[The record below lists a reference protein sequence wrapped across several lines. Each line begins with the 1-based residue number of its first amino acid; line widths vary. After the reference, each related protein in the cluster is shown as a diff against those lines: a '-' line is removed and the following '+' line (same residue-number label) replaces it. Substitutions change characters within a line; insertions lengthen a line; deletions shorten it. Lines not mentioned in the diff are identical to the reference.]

1 MRKKL
6 LSAFQFGSSLV
17 VVGLLYSACSTRPT
31 GLMVTPSNTNTGG
44 SANTGTSGNGVVN
57 TAGSSNPG
65 GGVGNPAGGS
75 GNPSGGLGS
84 GTGGMTPIVVDA
96 ASCMSSPLVRA
107 NYLSPVDTRVAGLL
121 GQLTRD
127 DKLKM
132 LNGGERL
139 NPEWWTIDF
148 DATGATKIGLNDMPM
163 RDGPRGVH
171 SLSSEQ
177 TTTFAV
183 AEARAAAF
191 DIDLEYR
198 VGGVMAEEMKALK
211 YDVSLAPT
219 MNVLR
224 HPGWGRAQE
233 TYGEDPVLVGNM
245 AAAFVRGMQDGK
257 MIACPKHFA
266 VNNTE
271 NNRGDGVDEPNVNMV
286 VDAQTLHENYLRNFQ
301 IVVEKADPACM
312 MAAYNRVNGLRCT
325 QNPTLMKDVART
337 EWNWTGFMISD
348 WWATVASQGNA
359 SITAGLDLEM
369 PDNNAFKA
377 IDTTVPSSRIDEAA
391 TRILNARLHFGHDTD
406 AYKSSAKNAAVA
418 GTQSHKDVAK
428 ETALKG
434 AVLLKNDNLMPVGP
448 KATTAGVGK
457 ADVKSIIVLGPDALK
472 PDTNV
477 TTAGVASGLGD
488 RGSSG
493 TIPPYAISFFDGIKN
508 SPSAAGMTVTNSAN
522 AADASKAD
530 VAIIP
535 VTMAWEDEGEGYDVG
550 QDRADLTLSGQHPK
564 HWSPTPGTPAKFIQA
579 AAAANPNVIVLLAVG
594 SAIVMEDWYASPKAI
609 VQTFYPGQEGGN
621 AFAQLLFGEQNFS
634 GKLPFTVAKS
644 PDDYP
649 LFQNT
654 SGGDA
659 TVDYYHGYRKLEHD
673 GKTPRFWFGYGMSYT
688 KYTYGDVKVL
698 CSAGISADG
707 ALNVEIPITNAGT
720 MAGDEIVQLY
730 IGYPMTQQRRPTK
743 ELKAFTRVTLAP
755 GEMKSVQFS
764 VPARDMAYW
773 GATGWVVE
781 KGMHNVLVGP
791 SADPMTLK
799 TATFTIN

>member
-1 MRKKL
+1 MRKNL
-6 LSAFQFGSSLV
+6 LSAFHFGSSLV
-17 VVGLLYSACSTRPT
+17 VVGLLYSACSTKPP
-31 GLMVTPSNTNTGG
+31 GLTVVPGTTTTGG
-44 SANTGTSGNGVVN
+44 AANNSTSGNGTVN
-57 TAGSSNPG
+57 NGAGASNSG
-65 GGVGNPAGGS
+65 GGVGQTMGGV
-75 GNPSGGLGS
+75 GQTMGGVGQTMG
-84 GTGGMTPIVVDA
+84 GTTPIAVDA
-96 ASCMSSPLVRA
+96 PSCMSSPLVRA
-107 NYLSPVDTRVAGLL
+107 NYLSPVDPRVTSLV

-127 DKLKM
+127 EKLKM

-139 NPEWWTIDF
+139 SPEWWTIDF
-148 DATGATKIGLNDMPM
+148 DATGPTKIGLKDMPM

-171 SLSSEQ
+171 SLKSEQ

-191 DIDLEYR
+191 DTDLEYR
-198 VGGVMAEEMKALK
+198 VGGVMAAEMKALK

-245 AAAFVRGMQDGK
+245 AAAFVRGMQDSK

-271 NNRGDGVDEPNVNMV
+271 NNRGDGTDEPNVNMV

-312 MAAYNRVNGLRCT
+312 MAAYNRVNGVRCA
-325 QNPTLMKDVART
+325 QNPKLMIDVVRT
-337 EWNWTGFMISD
+337 EWKWTGFMISD
-348 WWATVASQGNA
+348 WWATVANQGNA
-359 SITAGLDLEM
+359 SIVAGLDLEM

-377 IDTTVPSSRIDEAA
+377 IDATVAQTRIDEAA
-391 TRILNARLHFGHDTD
+391 SRIVNARLHFGHDTD
-406 AYKSSAKNAAVA
+406 AYKNAAANA
-418 GTQSHKDVAK
+418 GIASTQAHKDLAK

-434 AVLLKNDNLMPVGP
+434 AVLLKNDNLMPLGA

-457 ADVKSIIVLGPDALK
+457 PDAKSIIVLGPDALK
-472 PDTNV
+472 PGKIPDQDGNP
-477 TTAGVASGLGD
+477 SGLGD

-493 TIPPYAISFFDGIKN
+493 TVPPYAVSFFDGIKN
-508 SPSAAGMTVTNSAN
+508 SPSASGMTITNSAN
-522 AADASKAD
+522 AADANKAD

-535 VTMAWEDEGEGYDVG
+535 VTMAWEDEGEGYGVG

-564 HWSPTPGTPAKFIQA
+564 HWTTKPAAFIQQA
-579 AAAANPNVIVLLAVG
+579 VAANPNVIVLLAVG

-621 AFAQLLFGEQNFS
+621 AFAALLFGEQNFS

-649 LFQNT
+649 PFQNT
-654 SGGDA
+654 IGGDA
-659 TVDYYHGYRKLEHD
+659 TVDYFHGYRKIEHD
-673 GKTPRFWFGYGMSYT
+673 AKTPRFWFGYGMSYT
-688 KYTYGDVKVL
+688 KFTYGDVKVL
-698 CSAGISADG
+698 CSSGIAADG

-720 MAGDEIVQLY
+720 MAGEEIVQLY
-730 IGYPMTQQRRPTK
+730 IGYPTTKQRRPTK
-743 ELKAFTRVTLAP
+743 ELKAFTRVKLAP
-755 GEMKSVQFS
+755 GEMQNVQFS

-781 KGMHNVLVGP
+781 KGMHNVLIGP
-791 SADPMTLK
+791 SADPTTLK
-799 TATFTIN
+799 TTTFTIN

>member
-1 MRKKL
+1 MRKNL
-6 LSAFQFGSSLV
+6 LSAFRFGSGLV
-17 VVGLLYSACSTRPT
+17 VVGLLHSACSTKPT
-31 GLMVTPSNTNTGG
+31 GLKVTPGDTTTGA
-44 SANTGTSGNGVVN
+44 SANNTSGNGTVSG
-57 TAGSSNPG
+57 AGASNSG
-65 GGVGNPAGGS
+65 GGMGNT
-75 GNPSGGLGS
+75 
-84 GTGGMTPIVVDA
+84 TGGMGNTTGGMGSGLGGTTPIVVDA
-96 ASCMSSPLVRA
+96 PTCMSSPLVRA
-107 NYLSPVDTRVAGLL
+107 NYLSPVDTRVTSLV

-127 DKLKM
+127 EKLKM

-148 DATGATKIGLNDMPM
+148 DATGASKIGLKDMPM

-171 SLSSEQ
+171 SLKSEQ
-177 TTTFAV
+177 TTTFAI

-191 DIDLEYR
+191 DLDLEYR
-198 VGGVMAEEMKALK
+198 VGAVMAAEMKALK

-245 AAAFVRGMQDGK
+245 AAAFVRGMQDNK

-271 NNRGDGVDEPNVNMV
+271 NNRGDGADEPNVNMV
-286 VDAQTLHENYLRNFQ
+286 VDDQTLHENYLRNFQ

-325 QNPTLMKDVART
+325 QNTKLMTDVVRKD
-337 EWNWTGFMISD
+337 WKWTGMMISD
-348 WWATVASQGNA
+348 WWATVANQGNA
-359 SITAGLDLEM
+359 SINAGLDLEM
-369 PDNNAFKA
+369 PDNNAYKA
-377 IDTTVPSSRIDEAA
+377 IDNTVVQTRIDEAA
-391 TRILNARLHFGHDTD
+391 SRIVNARLHFGHDTD
-406 AYKSSAKNAAVA
+406 AYKNAAA
-418 GTQSHKDVAK
+418 NPAIASTQAHKDLAK
-428 ETALKG
+428 ETAIKG
-434 AVLLKNDNLMPVGP
+434 AVLLKNDNLLPLGA
-448 KATTAGVGK
+448 KATMAGMGK
-457 ADVKSIIVLGPDALK
+457 ADAKSIIVLGPDAMK

-488 RGSSG
+488 RGSSA

-508 SPSAAGMTVTNSAN
+508 SPSAAGLTVTNSAN
-522 AADASKAD
+522 AADAKNAD

-564 HWSPTPGTPAKFIQA
+564 HWSTKPAAFIAQ
-579 AAAANPNVIVLLAVG
+579 AAAANPNVIVVLAVG
-594 SAIVMEDWYASPKAI
+594 SAIVMEDWYGSAKAI

-621 AFAQLLFGEQNFS
+621 AFAALLFGEQNFS
-634 GKLPFTVAKS
+634 GKLPFTIAKS

-649 LFQNT
+649 AFQNT
-654 SGGDA
+654 TPGDA
-659 TVDYYHGYRKLEHD
+659 TVDYFHGYRKIEKD
-673 GKTPRFWFGYGMSYT
+673 AKTPRFWFGFGLSYT
-688 KYTYGDVKVL
+688 KYTYGDPKVL
-698 CSAGISADG
+698 CSTGIGADG

-755 GEMKSVQFS
+755 GEMKAVQFS

-773 GATGWVVE
+773 SATGWVVE
-781 KGMHNVLVGP
+781 KGMHNVLIGP
-791 SADPMTLK
+791 SADPATLK
-799 TATFTIN
+799 TTTFTIN

>member
-1 MRKKL
+1 MRKNL
-6 LSAFQFGSSLV
+6 LSAFHIGSSLV
-17 VVGLLYSACSTRPT
+17 VVGLLHSACSTKPT
-31 GLMVTPSNTNTGG
+31 GLAVTPVTTGG
-44 SANTGTSGNGVVN
+44 ANSSTGTSGSSTVS
-57 TAGSSNPG
+57 TAGASNPG
-65 GGVGNPAGGS
+65 GGMGNTTGGAGNTAGT
-75 GNPSGGLGS
+75 LGS
-84 GTGGMTPIVVDA
+84 GIGGTTPIAVDDA
-96 ASCMSSPLVRA
+96 TCMSSPLVRA
-107 NYLSPVDTRVAGLL
+107 NYLSPVDPKVASLV

-148 DATGATKIGLNDMPM
+148 DATGANAIGLKDMPM

-171 SLSSEQ
+171 SLNSEQ

-183 AEARAAAF
+183 AEARAASF
-191 DIDLEYR
+191 DLDLEYR
-198 VGGVMAEEMKALK
+198 VGGVMADEMKALK

-245 AAAFVRGMQDGK
+245 AAAFVRGMQDNK

-271 NNRGDGVDEPNVNMV
+271 NNRGDGADEPNVNMV
-286 VDAQTLHENYLRNFQ
+286 VDPQTLHENYLRNFQ

-337 EWNWTGFMISD
+337 EWKWTGFMISD
-348 WWATVASQGNA
+348 WWATVANQGNT
-359 SITAGLDLEM
+359 SINAGLDLEM

-377 IDTTVPSSRIDEAA
+377 IDNTVTSARVDEAA
-391 TRILNARLHFGHDTD
+391 SRIVNARLHFGHDTD
-406 AYKSSAKNAAVA
+406 AYKTFPKNAAIA
-418 GTQSHKDVAK
+418 MTQTHKDLAK

-434 AVLLKNDNLMPVGP
+434 AVLLKNDNLMPLGA
-448 KATTAGVGK
+448 KATPAGMGK

-493 TIPPYAISFFDGIKN
+493 TVPPYAISFFDGIKN
-508 SPSAAGMTVTNSAN
+508 SPSATGITVTNSAN
-522 AADASKAD
+522 AADSKNAD

-564 HWSPTPGTPAKFIQA
+564 HWTTKPAMFIQQA
-579 AAAANPNVIVLLAVG
+579 VAANPNVIVVLAVG

-621 AFAQLLFGEQNFS
+621 AFAALLFGDQNFS

-659 TVDYYHGYRKLEHD
+659 MVDYYHGYRKIEHD
-673 GKTPRFWFGYGMSYT
+673 AKTPRFWFGYGMSYT
-688 KYTYGDVKVL
+688 KFTYGDVKVL
-698 CSAGISADG
+698 CSGGITADG

-720 MAGDEIVQLY
+720 VAGEEVVQLY
-730 IGYPMTQQRRPTK
+730 IGYPMTKQRRPTK
-743 ELKAFTRVTLAP
+743 ELKAFARVKLAP
-755 GEMKSVQFS
+755 GEMKPVQFS

-773 GATGWVVE
+773 ATGGWMVE
-781 KGMHNVLVGP
+781 KGMHNVLIGP
-791 SADPMTLK
+791 SADPTTLK

>member
-1 MRKKL
+1 MRKNL
-6 LSAFQFGSSLV
+6 LSALHFGSGLV
-17 VVGLLYSACSTRPT
+17 VVGLLHSACSTKPNNLT
-31 GLMVTPSNTNTGG
+31 VTPSNTGA
-44 SANTGTSGNGVVN
+44 SATTN
-57 TAGSSNPG
+57 AGSGTVNGAGASNSG
-65 GGVGNPAGGS
+65 GGVGNNTGGAGIPTGGIGS
-75 GNPSGGLGS
+75 GVGG
-84 GTGGMTPIVVDA
+84 TTPIAVDA
-96 ASCMSSPLVRA
+96 PSCTSVEIQRA
-107 NYLSPVDTRVAGLL
+107 NYLSPVDAKTAGLV

-127 DKLKM
+127 EKLKM

-148 DATGATKIGLNDMPM
+148 DATGASKAGLKDMPM

-171 SLSSEQ
+171 SLNGEQ

-191 DIDLEYR
+191 DLELEYK
-198 VGGVMAEEMKALK
+198 VGAVMAAEMKALR

-245 AAAFVRGMQDGK
+245 AAAFVRGMQDNK
-257 MIACPKHFA
+257 MMACPKHFA

-271 NNRGDGVDEPNVNMV
+271 NNRGDGADEPNVNMV
-286 VDAQTLHENYLRNFQ
+286 VDQQTLHENYLRNFQ

-325 QNPTLMKDVART
+325 QNPALMTDVVRK
-337 EWNWTGFMISD
+337 EWKWTGMMISD
-348 WWATVASQGNA
+348 WWATVANQGNA
-359 SITAGLDLEM
+359 SINAGLDLEM
-369 PDNNAFKA
+369 PDNNAYKA
-377 IDTTVPSSRIDEAA
+377 IDNTVAAARIDEAA
-391 TRILNARLHFGHDTD
+391 SRIVNARLHFGHDTD
-406 AYKSSAKNAAVA
+406 AYKNATANPGIVN
-418 GTQSHKDVAK
+418 TQAHKDLAK

-434 AVLLKNDNLMPVGP
+434 AVLLKNDNLLPLGA
-448 KATTAGVGK
+448 KATTAGMGK
-457 ADVKSIIVLGPDALK
+457 ADAKSIIVLGPDANK
-472 PDTNV
+472 PEKIPDADGNP
-477 TTAGVASGLGD
+477 SGLGD

-493 TIPPYAISFFDGIKN
+493 TVPPYAISFFNGIKN
-508 SPSAAGMTVTNSAN
+508 SPSAAGLTVTSSAN
-522 AADASKAD
+522 AADAKNAD
-530 VAIIP
+530 IAIIP
-535 VTMAWEDEGEGYDVG
+535 VTMAWEDEGEGYGVG

-564 HWSPTPGTPAKFIQA
+564 HWSTKPAMFIQQA
-579 AAAANPNVIVLLAVG
+579 VAANPNVIVVLAVG
-594 SAIVMEDWYASPKAI
+594 SAIVMEDWYAGPKAI

-649 LFQNT
+649 PFQNT

-659 TVDYYHGYRKLEHD
+659 TVDYYHGYRKIEKD
-673 GKTPRFWFGYGMSYT
+673 AKTPRFWFGFGMSYT

-698 CSAGISADG
+698 CTAGIGAEG
-707 ALNVEIPITNAGT
+707 ALNVEIPVTNAGM

-730 IGYPMTQQRRPTK
+730 ISYPTTQQRRPAK
-743 ELKAFTRVTLAP
+743 ELKAFTRVQIAP
-755 GEMKSVQFS
+755 GETKAVQFS

-773 GATGWVVE
+773 GANGWTVE
-781 KGMHNVLVGP
+781 KGMHSVLIGP

-799 TATFTIN
+799 SASFTIN

>member
-6 LSAFQFGSSLV
+6 LSAFHFGSGLV
-17 VVGLLYSACSTRPT
+17 VVGLLHSACSTKPS
-31 GLMVTPSNTNTGG
+31 GLAVMPGG
-44 SANTGTSGNGVVN
+44 TTANGSTSNTGTSGNGTVSG
-57 TAGSSNPG
+57 AGASNSG
-65 GGVGNPAGGS
+65 GGVGSTTGGVGNTTGGS
-75 GNPSGGLGS
+75 LGS
-84 GTGGMTPIVVDA
+84 GVGGTTPIAVDD
-96 ASCMSSPLVRA
+96 ASCKSSPLVRA
-107 NYLSPVDTRVAGLL
+107 NYLSPVDPKVAGMVS
-121 GQLTRD
+121 QLTRD
-127 DKLKM
+127 EKLKM

-148 DATGATKIGLNDMPM
+148 DATGATKVGLNDMPM

-171 SLSSEQ
+171 SLNSEK

-198 VGGVMAEEMKALK
+198 VGGVMAAEMKALK

-245 AAAFVRGMQDGK
+245 AAAFVRGMQDAK

-271 NNRGDGVDEPNVNMV
+271 NNRGDGADEPNVNMV

-325 QNPTLMKDVART
+325 QNPALMTDVVRK
-337 EWNWTGFMISD
+337 EWKWTGFMISD
-348 WWATVASQGNA
+348 WWATVANQGNA
-359 SITAGLDLEM
+359 SINAGLDLEM

-377 IDTTVPSSRIDEAA
+377 IDSTVAQTRIDEAA
-391 TRILNARLHFGHDTD
+391 SRIINARVHFGHDTD
-406 AYKSSAKNAAVA
+406 AYKSSTKNADISSTPA
-418 GTQSHKDVAK
+418 HKDLAK

-434 AVLLKNDNLMPVGP
+434 AVLLKNDNLMPLGA
-448 KATTAGVGK
+448 KATAAGMGK

-493 TIPPYAISFFDGIKN
+493 TIPPYAVSFFDGIKN
-508 SPSAAGMTVTNSAN
+508 SASAAGMTVTNSAN
-522 AADASKAD
+522 AADAKNAD

-564 HWSPTPGTPAKFIQA
+564 HWSTKPAMFIQQ
-579 AAAANPNVIVLLAVG
+579 AAAANPNVIVVLAVG

-621 AFAQLLFGEQNFS
+621 AFAALLFGDQNFS

-649 LFQNT
+649 AFQNT
-654 SGGDA
+654 TPGDA
-659 TVDYYHGYRKLEHD
+659 TVDYFHGYRKIEHD
-673 GKTPRFWFGYGMSYT
+673 AKTPRFWFGFGMSYT

-698 CSAGISADG
+698 CSAGITADG
-707 ALNVEIPITNAGT
+707 ALNVEIPVTNAGT
-720 MAGDEIVQLY
+720 VAGEEIVQLY
-730 IGYPMTQQRRPTK
+730 IGYPSTKQRRPTK
-743 ELKAFTRVTLAP
+743 ELKAFKRVKLGP
-755 GEMKSVQFS
+755 GEMQAVQFS

-773 GATGWVVE
+773 GTDGWKVE
-781 KGMHNVLVGP
+781 TGMHNVLIGP